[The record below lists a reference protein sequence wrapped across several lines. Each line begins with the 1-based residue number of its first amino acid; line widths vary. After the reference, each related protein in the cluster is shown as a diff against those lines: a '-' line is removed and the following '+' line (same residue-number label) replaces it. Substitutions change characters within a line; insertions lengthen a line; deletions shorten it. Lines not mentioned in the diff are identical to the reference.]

1 VRFVVALALLGAGGC
16 EDKQLTQLERVKQEV
31 CACKDVAC
39 AETAMK
45 AVPAGD
51 IHPNHRQQGVAR
63 DMLDCLAK
71 LYASELPGEQV
82 P

>member
-1 VRFVVALALLGAGGC
+1 VRLVVVLALLSGSGC
-16 EDKQLTQLERVKQEV
+16 EDKDLTKLEQVKQQV

-39 AETAMK
+39 AEAAMK
-45 AVPAGD
+45 SLPSGE

-71 LYASELPGEQV
+71 LYDEAKPQLPD
-82 P
+82 